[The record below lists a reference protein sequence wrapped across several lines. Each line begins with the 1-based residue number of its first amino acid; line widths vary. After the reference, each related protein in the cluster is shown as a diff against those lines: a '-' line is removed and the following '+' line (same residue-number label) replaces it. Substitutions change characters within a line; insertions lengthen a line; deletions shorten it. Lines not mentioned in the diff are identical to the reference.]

1 MPDERSSVLR
11 LIKQMFKYQME
22 VTTNAKCANGG
33 LAGGSAAVV
42 AKVSTVSPAED
53 GSSASGA
60 SHRKDGG
67 TSGGTLLQ
75 MHKPLAHLLA
85 HRQWWKVC
93 WVYGD
98 QQKYYRQL
106 YGRKKNLTTLRST
119 VTQATHSPSSS
130 CCNDDNQHSDAGG
143 VDDDDAALS
152 SSSFNTAPCF
162 HTSE

>member
-1 MPDERSSVLR
+1 
-11 LIKQMFKYQME
+11 ME
-22 VTTNAKCANGG
+22 VSTTTSKCANGG
-33 LAGGSAAVV
+33 LPGSSAAVV
-42 AKVSTVSPAED
+42 AKVSTVAAEED
-53 GSSASGA
+53 LAASASGA
-60 SHRKDGG
+60 NRKDGG
-67 TSGGTLLQ
+67 SGTLLQ

-119 VTQATHSPSSS
+119 VADATKSSSLSSSS
-130 CCNDDNQHSDAGG
+130 CCNDDNNHHGGGGG
-143 VDDDDAALS
+143 VDDDDEEEDDDDAAVS
-152 SSSFNTAPCF
+152 SSSFNTVPCF